1 MFGIEVAVIV
11 VLILA
16 NGFFAAAE
24 LAIVS
29 ARPSRLEAQARAGSG
44 GAKQALRLA
53 DKPELFLATVGVGI
67 ELIGTFTA
75 AFGGDQLGEQLTEW
89 LKQFPA
95 LAPYEDWRKALALLL
110 VVIPIAY
117 LTMLLG
123 ELVPKRLA
131 LLHAERIATFSAPF
145 MAGMAVVIRPA
156 VALLTGSANLVL
168 RLIGQHRAGDQPV
181 TEEDI
186 VYMVREG
193 TASGTVEAGEAQ
205 FINRVFRFT
214 DRPVRLVMTPRTEI
228 TAVDVS
234 DSLPEVAETFLKAGY
249 SRLPVQ
255 HGSLDNIVG
264 ILYAKDLL
272 RALAGKEPVEMR
284 ALLREPVFVFE
295 HQPIDEALSVFRQN
309 GTHIGLVL
317 DEYGQVAGLL
327 TLTDVLEEL
336 VGEMPEEDS
345 VSEDRPFV
353 QREDGSWLVDGLEP
367 YDTVRER
374 LGLPEVPPDE
384 RGDYSTLAGMVLA
397 RLGRVPKVGDSV
409 TVGHHV
415 LEVVDMDGLR
425 IDRVLVRR
433 RDQTPSPDD
442 TDNTSGA

>member
-1 MFGIEVAVIV
+1 MFGIEVAVIII
-11 VLILA
+11 LILA

-24 LAIVS
+24 FAIAS
-29 ARPSRLEAQARAGSG
+29 ARPGRLERQAKAGNR
-44 GAKQALRLA
+44 GAKQALHLTER
-53 DKPELFLATVGVGI
+53 PELFLATAGVGI

-89 LKQFPA
+89 LKQFPM
-95 LAPYEDWRKALALLL
+95 LTPYDDGRKVLALVL
-110 VVIPIAY
+110 VVLPIAY

-123 ELVPKRLA
+123 EFVPKRLA
-131 LLHAERIATFSAPF
+131 LLHAERIAILTAPF
-145 MAGMAVVIRPA
+145 MTGMAVVIRPA
-156 VALLTGSANLVL
+156 VALLTGSAALVL
-168 RLIGQHRAGDQPV
+168 RLLGQHRTGDQPV

-193 TASGTVEAGEAQ
+193 TVSGAVEAGEAQ

-228 TAVDVS
+228 TDVDVNTA
-234 DSLPEVAETFLKAGY
+234 LPDIAETFLKAGY

-255 HGSLDNIVG
+255 DGSLDNIVG

-272 RALAGKEPVEMR
+272 RALAGNEQTELR
-284 ALLREPVFVFE
+284 QLLREPVFVFE
-295 HQPIDEALSVFRQN
+295 HQPIDEVLTVFRQK
-309 GTHIGLVL
+309 GTHLGLVL

-336 VGEMPEEDS
+336 VGEMPDEDPNDEE
-345 VSEDRPFV
+345 RPFV
-353 QREDGSWLVDGLEP
+353 QRDDGSWLVDGLEP
-367 YDTVRER
+367 YDTVRDR
-374 LGLPEVPPDE
+374 LGLPDVPPEE

-397 RLGRVPKVGDSV
+397 RLGRVPVVGDSV
-409 TVGHHV
+409 TVGSHV

-425 IDRVLVRR
+425 IDRLLIRR
-433 RDQTPSPDD
+433 RDQAPMTNGNAPE
-442 TDNTSGA
+442 A

>member
-1 MFGIEVAVIV
+1 MFGVEVAVIV
-11 VLILA
+11 ILILA

-29 ARPSRLEAQARAGSG
+29 ARPSRLETQARAGNS
-44 GAKQALRLA
+44 GAKQALHLA
-53 DKPELFLATVGVGI
+53 EKPELFLATAGVGI

-89 LKQFPA
+89 LAQFPM
-95 LAPYEDWRKALALLL
+95 LAPYDEGRKALALVL
-110 VVIPIAY
+110 VVLPIAY

-131 LLHAERIATFSAPF
+131 LLHAERIATASAPF
-145 MAGMAVVIRPA
+145 MAGLAVVIRPA

-168 RLIGQHRAGDQPV
+168 RLIGQHRAGEKPV

-193 TASGTVEAGEAQ
+193 TVSGTVEAGEAQ

-228 TAVDVS
+228 TAVDV
-234 DSLPEVAETFLKAGY
+234 DTPLPQVAETFLQAGY

-272 RALAGKEPVEMR
+272 RALAGPAPPDLR
-284 ALLREPVFVFE
+284 AMLREPVFVFE
-295 HQPIDEALSVFRQN
+295 HQPIDEALAIFRQK

-345 VSEDRPFV
+345 GHEDRPLV

-374 LGLPEVPPDE
+374 LGLPDVPLEE

-397 RLGRVPKVGDSV
+397 RLGRVPNVGDSV
-409 TVGHHV
+409 TVGDRV

-425 IDRVLVRR
+425 IDRVLVRW
-433 RDQTPSPDD
+433 RDQAPERDG
-442 TDNTSGA
+442 SG

>member
-1 MFGIEVAVIV
+1 
-11 VLILA
+11 
-16 NGFFAAAE
+16 
-24 LAIVS
+24 
-29 ARPSRLEAQARAGSG
+29 
-44 GAKQALRLA
+44 
-53 DKPELFLATVGVGI
+53 
-67 ELIGTFTA
+67 
-75 AFGGDQLGEQLTEW
+75 
-89 LKQFPA
+89 
-95 LAPYEDWRKALALLL
+95 
-110 VVIPIAY
+110 
-117 LTMLLG
+117 
-123 ELVPKRLA
+123 
-131 LLHAERIATFSAPF
+131 
-145 MAGMAVVIRPA
+145 MAGLAVVIRPA
-156 VALLTGSANLVL
+156 VALLTGSANLVQ
-168 RLIGQHRAGDQPV
+168 RLIGQHRAGEKPV

-193 TASGTVEAGEAQ
+193 TVSGTVEAGEAQ

-228 TAVDVS
+228 TAVDV
-234 DSLPEVAETFLKAGY
+234 DTPLPQVAETFLQAGY

-264 ILYAKDLL
+264 ILYAKDLV
-272 RALAGKEPVEMR
+272 RALAGPAPPDLR
-284 ALLREPVFVFE
+284 AMLREPVFVFE
-295 HQPIDEALSVFRQN
+295 HQPIDEALAIFRQK

-345 VSEDRPFV
+345 GHEDRPLV

-374 LGLPEVPPDE
+374 LGLPDVPLEE

-397 RLGRVPKVGDSV
+397 RLGRVPNVGDSV
-409 TVGHHV
+409 TVGDRV

-425 IDRVLVRR
+425 IDRVLVRW
-433 RDQTPSPDD
+433 RDQAPERDG
-442 TDNTSGA
+442 SG

>member
-11 VLILA
+11 ILILA

-24 LAIVS
+24 LAIVQ
-29 ARPSRLEAQARAGSG
+29 ARASRLETLARAGNK
-44 GAKQALRLA
+44 GAKQALHLA
-53 DKPELFLATVGVGI
+53 EKPELFLATAGVGI

-95 LAPYEDWRKALALLL
+95 LAPYEDGRKALALVL
-110 VVIPIAY
+110 VVLPIAY

-131 LLHAERIATFSAPF
+131 LLHAERFAMLSAPF
-145 MAGMAVVIRPA
+145 MAGMAKVIRPA

-168 RLIGQHRAGDQPV
+168 RLIGQHRAGDQSV

-228 TAVDVS
+228 TAVDVGTP
-234 DSLPEVAETFLKAGY
+234 LPEIAETFLRAGY

-255 HGSLDNIVG
+255 DGSLDNIVG
-264 ILYAKDLL
+264 VLYAKDLL
-272 RALAGKEPVEMR
+272 RALAGHEPAELR
-284 ALLREPVFVFE
+284 PLLREPVFVFE
-295 HQPIDEALSVFRQN
+295 HQPIDEVLTVFRQK
-309 GTHIGLVL
+309 GTHLGLVL

-336 VGEMPEEDS
+336 VGEMPDEDS
-345 VSEDRPFV
+345 NSGDRPFV

-374 LGLPEVPPDE
+374 LGLPEVPPEE

-397 RLGRVPKVGDSV
+397 RLGRVPVVGDSV
-409 TVGHHV
+409 TVGSHV

-433 RDQTPSPDD
+433 RDQAPMSNGTNSAP
-442 TDNTSGA
+442 NT

>member
-1 MFGIEVAVIV
+1 MIGIEIALIF

-16 NGFFAAAE
+16 NGFFSGSE

-29 ARPSRLEAQARAGSG
+29 ARKSRLEQAANAGNARAG
-44 GAKQALRLA
+44 QALTLGRNP
-53 DKPELFLATVGVGI
+53 DRTLATVQVGI
-67 ELIGTFTA
+67 SLIGTFAA
-75 AFGGDQLGEQLTEW
+75 AFGGARISESLSAALESIPV
-89 LKQFPA
+89 LK
-95 LAPYEDWRKALALLL
+95 PYAEPLALTL
-110 VVIPIAY
+110 VVVAITY
-117 LTMLLG
+117 FSLVLG

-131 LLHAERIATFSAPF
+131 LRHAEQIAMVGAPVVTVL
-145 MAGMAVVIRPA
+145 AVVARP
-156 VALLTGSANLVL
+156 VVVVLTVSVNLVL
-168 RLIGQHRAGDQPV
+168 RLLGQHRPVSGGV

-193 TASGTVEAGEAQ
+193 TASGSVEAGEAQ
-205 FINRVFRFT
+205 FIHRVFRFT

-228 TAVDVS
+228 TAVDV
-234 DSLPEVAETFLKAGY
+234 DTPLPQVAETFLQAGY

-272 RALAGKEPVEMR
+272 RALAGPVPPDLR

-295 HQPIDEALSVFRQN
+295 HQPIDEALAIFRQK

-345 VSEDRPFV
+345 GHEDRPLV

-374 LGLPEVPPDE
+374 LGLPDVPLEE

-397 RLGRVPKVGDSV
+397 RLGRVPNVGDSV
-409 TVGHHV
+409 TVGDRV

-425 IDRVLVRR
+425 IDRVLVRW
-433 RDQTPSPDD
+433 RDQAPERDG
-442 TDNTSGA
+442 SG

>member
-1 MFGIEVAVIV
+1 MIGIEVALIFI
-11 VLILA
+11 LILA
-16 NGFFAAAE
+16 NGFFSGSE

-29 ARPSRLEAQARAGSG
+29 ARRSRLEQAASAGNKRAE
-44 GAKQALRLA
+44 QALALGRNP
-53 DKPELFLATVGVGI
+53 DRTLATVQVGI
-67 ELIGTFTA
+67 SLIGTFAA
-75 AFGGDQLGEQLTEW
+75 AFGGARISDSLSVTLEAI
-89 LKQFPA
+89 PA
-95 LAPYEDWRKALALLL
+95 LKPYAEPIALTL
-110 VVIPIAY
+110 VVLAITY
-117 LTMLLG
+117 FSLVLG

-131 LLHAERIATFSAPF
+131 LRHAEQIAMIGAPVVMVLSVVGRPLVAVLSFS
-145 MAGMAVVIRPA
+145 V
-156 VALLTGSANLVL
+156 NLVL
-168 RLIGQHRAGDQPV
+168 RLLGQNRPVAGGV

-193 TASGTVEAGEAQ
+193 TASGSVEAGEAQ
-205 FINRVFRFT
+205 FIHRVFRFN

-228 TAVDVS
+228 TAVDV
-234 DSLPEVAETFLKAGY
+234 DAPLPLVAETFLKAGY

-264 ILYAKDLL
+264 MLYAKDLL
-272 RALAGKEPVEMR
+272 RAMAGPEPPDLR

-295 HQPIDEALSVFRQN
+295 HQPIDEALAIFRQK

-345 VSEDRPFV
+345 GHEDRPLV

-374 LGLPEVPPDE
+374 LGLPDVPLEE

-397 RLGRVPKVGDSV
+397 RLGRVPNVGDSV
-409 TVGHHV
+409 TVGDRV

-425 IDRVLVRR
+425 IDRVLVRQ
-433 RDQTPSPDD
+433 RDQASMPD
-442 TDNTSGA
+442 SAG

>member
-1 MFGIEVAVIV
+1 MFGIEVLIIV

-29 ARPSRLEAQARAGSG
+29 ARPGRLETQARAGNK

-53 DKPELFLATVGVGI
+53 DKPELFLATAGVGI

-75 AFGGDQLGEQLTEW
+75 AFGGDQLGEQLTVW
-89 LKQFPA
+89 LEQFPM
-95 LAPYEDWRKALALLL
+95 LAPYEEGRKALALVL

-131 LLHAERIATFSAPF
+131 LLHAESIATRSAPF
-145 MAGMAVVIRPA
+145 MTGMAVVIRPA
-156 VALLTGSANLVL
+156 VTLLTGSANLVL
-168 RLIGQHRAGDQPV
+168 RLIGQHRSGEKPI

-228 TAVDVS
+228 TTVDV
-234 DSLPEVAETFLKAGY
+234 DTPLPQMAETFLKAGY

-255 HGSLDNIVG
+255 HGSLDNIIG

-272 RALAGKEPVEMR
+272 RALTGPGPTELR

-295 HQPIDEALSVFRQN
+295 NQPIDEALAEFRQK

-336 VGEMPEEDS
+336 VGEMPEENS
-345 VSEDRPFV
+345 GHEDRPFV

-374 LGLPEVPPDE
+374 LGLPEVPPEE

-397 RLGRVPKVGDSV
+397 RLGRVPVVGDSV
-409 TVGHHV
+409 TVGDQV

-433 RDQTPSPDD
+433 RDQAPPQDGSTPS
-442 TDNTSGA
+442 S

>member
-1 MFGIEVAVIV
+1 
-11 VLILA
+11 
-16 NGFFAAAE
+16 
-24 LAIVS
+24 
-29 ARPSRLEAQARAGSG
+29 
-44 GAKQALRLA
+44 
-53 DKPELFLATVGVGI
+53 
-67 ELIGTFTA
+67 
-75 AFGGDQLGEQLTEW
+75 
-89 LKQFPA
+89 
-95 LAPYEDWRKALALLL
+95 
-110 VVIPIAY
+110 
-117 LTMLLG
+117 MLLG

-131 LLHAERIATFSAPF
+131 LLHAERIATASAPF
-145 MAGMAVVIRPA
+145 MAGLAVVIRPA

-168 RLIGQHRAGDQPV
+168 RLIGQHRAGEKPV

-193 TASGTVEAGEAQ
+193 TVSGTVEAGEAQ

-228 TAVDVS
+228 TAVDV
-234 DSLPEVAETFLKAGY
+234 DTPLPQVAETFLQAGY

-272 RALAGKEPVEMR
+272 RALAGPAPPDLR
-284 ALLREPVFVFE
+284 AMLREPVFVFE
-295 HQPIDEALSVFRQN
+295 HQPIDEALAIFRQK

-345 VSEDRPFV
+345 GHEDRPLV

-374 LGLPEVPPDE
+374 LGLPDVPLEE

-397 RLGRVPKVGDSV
+397 RLGRVPNVGDSV
-409 TVGHHV
+409 TVGDRV

-425 IDRVLVRR
+425 IDRVLVRW
-433 RDQTPSPDD
+433 RDQAPERDG
-442 TDNTSGA
+442 SG

>member
-1 MFGIEVAVIV
+1 LEQAARGG
-11 VLILA
+11 
-16 NGFFAAAE
+16 NGRAE
-24 LAIVS
+24 
-29 ARPSRLEAQARAGSG
+29 
-44 GAKQALRLA
+44 QALALGYNPDRT
-53 DKPELFLATVGVGI
+53 LATVQVGI
-67 ELIGTFTA
+67 SLIGTFAA
-75 AFGGDQLGEQLTEW
+75 AFGGARISDSLSATLESIPVLQPYAEPIALT
-89 LKQFPA
+89 
-95 LAPYEDWRKALALLL
+95 L
-110 VVIPIAY
+110 VVVAITY
-117 LTMLLG
+117 FSLVLG

-131 LLHAERIATFSAPF
+131 LRHAEQIAMIGAPVVTVMAMVARPLVAILTFS
-145 MAGMAVVIRPA
+145 V
-156 VALLTGSANLVL
+156 NLVL
-168 RLIGQHRAGDQPV
+168 RLLGQHRPVAGGV

-193 TASGTVEAGEAQ
+193 TASGSVEAGEAQ
-205 FINRVFRFT
+205 FIHRVFRFT

-228 TAVDVS
+228 TAVDVT

-295 HQPIDEALSVFRQN
+295 HQPIDEALAEFRQK

-336 VGEMPEEDS
+336 IGEMPEEDS
-345 VSEDRPFV
+345 VSGDRPFV

-374 LGLPEVPPDE
+374 LGLPEVPTEE

-397 RLGRVPKVGDSV
+397 RLGRVPVVGDSV

-433 RDQTPSPDD
+433 RDQAPLSND
-442 TDNTSGA
+442 TNGAADT

>member
-1 MFGIEVAVIV
+1 MFGIEVFVIV
-11 VLILA
+11 ILILA

-29 ARPSRLEAQARAGSG
+29 ARPGRLEQQAKAGKR
-44 GAKQALRLA
+44 GALQALHLGE
-53 DKPELFLATVGVGI
+53 KPELFLATAGVGI

-75 AFGGDQLGEQLTEW
+75 AFGGDQLGEQLSVW
-89 LKQFPA
+89 LKMFPD
-95 LAPYEDWRKALALLL
+95 LAPHEELRKGLALVM
-110 VVIPIAY
+110 VVLPIAF

-131 LLHAERIATFSAPF
+131 LLHAEGIATFSAPF
-145 MAGMAVVIRPA
+145 MTGMAMVIRPGVA
-156 VALLTGSANLVL
+156 VLTGAANLVL
-168 RLIGQHRAGDQPV
+168 RLIGQHRSGDQPV

-228 TAVDVS
+228 TAVDV
-234 DSLPEVAETFLKAGY
+234 DKPLPEIAETFLKAGY

-255 HGSLDNIVG
+255 DGSLDNIVG

-272 RALAGKEPVEMR
+272 RALAGR
-284 ALLREPVFVFE
+284 DQTDLRQLLREPVFVFE
-295 HQPIDEALSVFRQN
+295 HQPIDEVLTVFRQK
-309 GTHIGLVL
+309 GTHLGLVL

-336 VGEMPEEDS
+336 VGEMPNEDA
-345 VSEDRPFV
+345 VNGDHPFV

-374 LGLPEVPPDE
+374 LNLPEIPPGE

-409 TVGHHV
+409 TVGQHV

-425 IDRVLVRR
+425 IDRVLVRQH
-433 RDQTPSPDD
+433 DQAPM
-442 TDNTSGA
+442 NHNNGNA

>member
-1 MFGIEVAVIV
+1 MFGIEVIVIV
-11 VLILA
+11 ILILA

-29 ARPSRLEAQARAGSG
+29 ARPGRLEQQAKRGKR
-44 GAKQALRLA
+44 GALQALRLGE
-53 DKPELFLATVGVGI
+53 KPELFLATAGVGI

-75 AFGGDQLGEQLTEW
+75 AFGGDQLGEQLSQW
-89 LKQFPA
+89 LTMFPD
-95 LAPYEDWRKALALLL
+95 LAPHEDLRKVLALVM
-110 VVIPIAY
+110 VVVPIAF

-145 MAGMAVVIRPA
+145 MTGMAMVIRPA
-156 VALLTGSANLVL
+156 VAVLTGAANLVL
-168 RLIGQHRAGDQPV
+168 RLIGQHRSGDQPV

-193 TASGTVEAGEAQ
+193 TARGTVEAGEAQ
-205 FINRVFRFT
+205 LINRVFRFT

-228 TAVDVS
+228 TVVDV
-234 DSLPEVAETFLKAGY
+234 DMPLPEIAETFLTAGY

-255 HGSLDNIVG
+255 DESLDNIVG

-272 RALAGKEPVEMR
+272 RALAGRDETELR
-284 ALLREPVFVFE
+284 QLLREPVFVFE
-295 HQPIDEALSVFRQN
+295 HQPIDEVLTVFRQK
-309 GTHIGLVL
+309 GTHLGLVL

-336 VGEMPEEDS
+336 VGEMPNEDAVS
-345 VSEDRPFV
+345 VDHPFV

-374 LGLPEVPPDE
+374 LGLPEIPPGE

-397 RLGRVPKVGDSV
+397 RLGRVPTVGDSV
-409 TVGHHV
+409 TVGKHV

-425 IDRVLVRR
+425 IDRVLVRHH
-433 RDQTPSPDD
+433 DQAPMKPSK
-442 TDNTSGA
+442 T

>member
-1 MFGIEVAVIV
+1 MFGTEVLIIV

-29 ARPSRLEAQARAGSG
+29 ARRGRLETAAVAGNG
-44 GAKQALRLA
+44 AAKQALRLG

-75 AFGGDQLGEQLTEW
+75 AFGGDQLGEQLTVW
-89 LKQFPA
+89 LRQFPM
-95 LAPYEDWRKALALLL
+95 LAPYEEGRKALALVL
-110 VVIPIAY
+110 VVLPIAY

-131 LLHAERIATFSAPF
+131 LLHAERIAIFSAPF
-145 MAGMAVVIRPA
+145 MAGLSVVIRPA

-168 RLIGQHRAGDQPV
+168 RLIGQHRAGEKPV

-228 TAVDVS
+228 TAVDVN
-234 DSLPEVAETFLKAGY
+234 DTLPEIAETFLKAGY

-272 RALAGKEPVEMR
+272 RALTAPEPTELR
-284 ALLREPVFVFE
+284 ALLREPIFVFE
-295 HQPIDEALSVFRQN
+295 HQPIDEALAEFRQK

-336 VGEMPEEDS
+336 VGEIPDEDS
-345 VSEDRPFV
+345 APEDRPFV

-367 YDTVRER
+367 YDTVRDR
-374 LGLPEVPPDE
+374 LGLPDVPPEE

-397 RLGRVPKVGDSV
+397 RLGRLPQVGDSV
-409 TVGHHV
+409 TVGDHV

-425 IDRVLVRR
+425 IDRVLVRQ
-433 RDQTPSPDD
+433 RDESP
-442 TDNTSGA
+442 